1 ATTVSADTTT
11 VTINAPADH
20 SNDGLH
26 TIEYWATDKDRK
38 SVVQGKWITVKIDS
52 KNPVSSDT
60 NDHAWHNADYTV
72 TLNAT
77 DAAALNAFTTDA
89 SGVKNIKYLVDGQ
102 LTATTVSAD
111 TTTVTINAPADHSN
125 DGLHTIEY
133 WATD

>member
-1 ATTVSADTTT
+1 MRT

-26 TIEYWATDKDRK
+26 TIEYWATDNA
-38 SVVQGKWITVKIDS
+38 SNVESPHNSTTVKIDT

-111 TTTVTINAPADHSN
+111 TTTVTINAPARSAE
-125 DGLHTIEY
+125 HTSQPH
-133 WATD
+133 